1 MIILLNCLEIRDRK
15 KCSDRKKA
23 IIKRTQIHFCV
34 LSDCRKTMFFDKKRE
49 FEGNSLKTKIRQK
62 SGHVPDFWLIARAGA
77 VSAVRTKALESKR
90 MRVKRVFSLKVSTL
104 STRSKDA
111 NTFLRPFKMRC

>member
-1 MIILLNCLEIRDRK
+1 
-15 KCSDRKKA
+15 
-23 IIKRTQIHFCV
+23 
-34 LSDCRKTMFFDKKRE
+34 MFFDKKRE

-104 STRSKDA
+104 STRLSLCSTEMFVLER
-111 NTFLRPFKMRC
+111 NTFD